1 MFAVYIIHA
10 SAIVWLLFA
19 NALGC
24 LHTRS
29 FEQFVLLVC
38 AARRMIF
45 DRWPVCS
52 AGVFFFLFFF
62 QMPPQKQQRGS
73 AQEFF
78 KKEYRRVAL
87 SFASEVAASRF
98 PFLFAFTEG
107 ISRCVH
113 IVSQFYC

>member
-1 MFAVYIIHA
+1 MLIKKGASHKCFTLMHSGKKKVFAVYIIHA

-38 AARRMIF
+38 AARRMIS

-52 AGVFFFLFFF
+52 AGVFFSFFF
-62 QMPPQKQQRGS
+62 SNASTQATTGIS
-73 AQEFF
+73 T
-78 KKEYRRVAL
+78 RVL
-87 SFASEVAASRF
+87 Q
-98 PFLFAFTEG
+98 EG
-107 ISRCVH
+107 ISPSC
-113 IVSQFYC
+113 FEFCE